1 MVNAAG
7 VCMEVEG
14 VADGVEL
21 WGFDMIDL
29 EDEHHLFLF
38 FLAEVDYFGA
48 WFYLPEL
55 TALPFRLLRT
65 RWSLNWLVRL
75 FFLFCH
81 LLRLL
86 SSLRLAW
93 RCGTHDYDIGA
104 GFMIGALGCWLFV
117 IWCRGEEL
125 HPLELWVG
133 QGKEYCFYLLVSW
146 MLGGVSKVEAFWG
159 DSGVLEE
166 GLLERAG
173 GGAGWDWFSSK
184 AAWKHEQISI
194 ITLSK
199 LIYVYYIFEQ
209 NLLKAR
215 DTPHPHQ
222 GFEHMQLWGIFI
234 AWSYCSKV
242 IF

>member
-1 MVNAAG
+1 
-7 VCMEVEG
+7 
-14 VADGVEL
+14 
-21 WGFDMIDL
+21 MIDL

-38 FLAEVDYFGA
+38 FLAEVDDFGA
-48 WFYLPEL
+48 WFYFPEL

-65 RWSLNWLVRL
+65 RWSLYWLVRL
-75 FFLFCH
+75 FLLFCH

-86 SSLRLAW
+86 SNLHLAR
-93 RCGTHDYDIGA
+93 RCGAHDCHIGA
-104 GFMIGALGCWLFV
+104 GFKIGVLSWWLSV

-125 HPLELWVG
+125 HPLKLRVSQEKG
-133 QGKEYCFYLLVSW
+133 YCFCLLVSW

-166 GLLERAG
+166 GLPEGAG
-173 GGAGWDWFSSK
+173 RGAGWAWFSSK

-215 DTPHPHQ
+215 GAPSPLNKELSISAAV
-222 GFEHMQLWGIFI
+222 GNLYMMNLLL
-234 AWSYCSKV
+234 
-242 IF
+242 